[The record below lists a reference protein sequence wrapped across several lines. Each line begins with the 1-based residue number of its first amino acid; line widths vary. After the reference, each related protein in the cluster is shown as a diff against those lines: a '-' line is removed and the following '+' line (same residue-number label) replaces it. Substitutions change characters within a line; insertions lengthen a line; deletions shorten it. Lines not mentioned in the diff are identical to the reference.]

1 MGAIGSV
8 PFHGR
13 TMKPRGRIGSVDP
26 LLARRPRRQPCSRA
40 APRAPEASR
49 KEQDASWIT
58 VVRVVLAF
66 ILTLGAG
73 DVAFAID
80 RVRAETGVDKAADLL
95 GVSGEGVIVAILDR
109 GIDWE
114 SNDFRN
120 DDGTTRIAWIF
131 DLSDDSGADD
141 PGNPYGRGT
150 VYTRRQIDE
159 ALSGGAPLATRDA
172 VGHGTTSAGIPAGNG
187 RNSADRKYR
196 GIAPNATI
204 IAVKVV
210 AGEGSGEP
218 DFFDPSTHP
227 VAIDFVVDKAR
238 ELSMP
243 VVMLLNLGSV
253 SGPTD
258 GTSALSRKID
268 STVGP
273 DRPGVVFVTGA
284 GDDGVPSKTQNRAAG
299 DVPNG
304 GTLDL
309 RFALDTGAGTLE
321 VWYDEKEAFAVSI
334 HTPTEMLGPYP
345 ASQFEAAGT
354 GVRVYHY
361 RGGGDD
367 FYGSANG
374 KRLLQMRFDGAAGA
388 GDYVVRLD
396 HAAGTAGSGIRFDAT
411 LNTPFGETGRFLN
424 FVTPG
429 SIWDGATAF
438 RNVAPN
444 SYVIRTHWTDVDG
457 VDREL
462 IGEGAIG
469 ELWTGSSVGPTID
482 GRIGVDVS
490 APGDRIVTTFAPGS
504 HWATFPHLLIEGG
517 GGLYGMAGAVSAAAP
532 VVTGIIALMLEVDP
546 ALDAVSVKRILQE
559 TARAD
564 EFTGQTPNT
573 MWGHGKVDALGA
585 LISVTKRISTYL
597 PLVLGASDSGQQGF
611 VLIRNRSDVDG
622 VVTIHGI
629 DDAGERSE
637 PATLPLAAGHT
648 ASFNSDDLEDGNGD
662 KGLEPGIGDG
672 SGHWRLEL
680 TTELDIEARGY
691 IRTTDGFVTSMYEFA
706 REHERMKRR
715 YVVPFFNPA
724 SNTTI
729 VSQLRVANPNA
740 VAVDVTLEAWDFD
753 GEAAEDVIEFSVDA
767 GAAVLISS
775 QQLEAGDAEAFTG
788 RLGDGAGK
796 WRFEV
801 SGGGQPIEV
810 MSLLSTGSGHLT
822 NLSR

>member
-1 MGAIGSV
+1 
-8 PFHGR
+8 
-13 TMKPRGRIGSVDP
+13 MKPRV
-26 LLARRPRRQPCSRA
+26 
-40 APRAPEASR
+40 APRTPEASR
-49 KEQDASWIT
+49 KEQEASRKEQEASRKEQEASRKEQEASWST
-58 VVRVVLAF
+58 VVRVLLAF
-66 ILTLGAG
+66 VLTVGAG
-73 DVAFAID
+73 DAAFAID
-80 RVRAETGVDKAADLL
+80 RVRAETGVDEAVASL
-95 GVSGEGVIVAILDR
+95 GVSGEGVIVALMDR
-109 GIDWE
+109 GIEWE

-120 DDGTTRIAWIF
+120 DDGTTRIAYIF
-131 DLSDDSGADD
+131 DLSDDSGTDD
-141 PGNPYGRGT
+141 PNNPYGRGT

-172 VGHGTTSAGIPAGNG
+172 VGHGTTTAGIPAGNG
-187 RNSADRKYR
+187 RNSAGRKYR

-204 IAVKVV
+204 IAVKV
-210 AGEGSGEP
+210 AGGEGSDEP
-218 DFFDPSTHP
+218 HFYDYAALP

-243 VVMLLNLGSV
+243 VVMLLNLGSIG
-253 SGPTD
+253 GPTD

-268 STVGP
+268 VTGGP
-273 DRPGVVFVTGA
+273 DRPGVVFVTGT
-284 GDDGVPSKTQNRAAG
+284 GDDGIPSKTQNRAAG
-299 DVPNG
+299 EVPNG

-321 VWYDEKEAFAVSI
+321 VWYDEKEALAVSI
-334 HTPTEMLGPYP
+334 RTPTEMLGPYP

-354 GVRVYHY
+354 GVRVYHH

-367 FYGSANG
+367 FYGSANR
-374 KRLLQMRFDGAAGA
+374 KRMLRMEFDGAAGA
-388 GDYVVRLD
+388 GNYVARLD
-396 HAAGTAGSGIRFDAT
+396 HAAGTAGSGVRFDAS
-411 LNTPFGETGRFLN
+411 LNTPFGQTGRFLD

-438 RNVAPN
+438 HNVAPN
-444 SYVIRTHWTDVDG
+444 SYVIRTRWTDIDG
-457 VDREL
+457 RAQGL
-462 IGEGAIG
+462 FGEGDVG

-490 APGDRIVTTFAPGS
+490 APGDRVVTTYAPGS
-504 HWATFPHLLIEGG
+504 YWATFPHLLIEGG

-532 VVTGIIALMLEVDP
+532 VVTGIIALMLELDP
-546 ALDAVSVKRILQE
+546 TLDAVSVKRILQE

-573 MWGHGKVDALGA
+573 LWGHGKVDALGA
-585 LISVTKRISTYL
+585 LMSVTQRISDTL
-597 PLVLGASDSGQQGF
+597 PLVPGVSDSGQQGF

-622 VVTIHGI
+622 EVTIHGI
-629 DDAGERSE
+629 DDAGKRFG
-637 PATLPLAAGHT
+637 PATLALAAGHT
-648 ASFNSDDLEDGNGD
+648 ASFNSEDLEAGNTD

-672 SGHWRLEL
+672 TGHWRLVL
-680 TTELDIEARGY
+680 ATELDIEARGY
-691 IRTTDGFVTSMYEFA
+691 IRTSDGFVTSMYELA

-724 SNTTI
+724 SNTMI
-729 VSQLRVANPNA
+729 VSHLRVANPNA
-740 VAVDVTLEAWDFD
+740 VAVDVTLEAWDSD
-753 GEAAEDVIEFSVDA
+753 GETAEDVIEFSVDA
-767 GAAVLISS
+767 GAAVLFSS
-775 QQLEAGDAEAFTG
+775 QQLEAGDADAFTG

-801 SGGGQPIEV
+801 SGGDQPLEV

>member
-1 MGAIGSV
+1 MN
-8 PFHGR
+8 
-13 TMKPRGRIGSVDP
+13 P
-26 LLARRPRRQPCSRA
+26 LLARRPRRQPYSRV

-49 KEQDASWIT
+49 KEQESSWIT

-66 ILTLGAG
+66 ILTVGAG
-73 DVAFAID
+73 GVAFAID
-80 RVRAETGVDKAADLL
+80 RVRTETGVDEAVALL
-95 GVSGEGVIVAILDR
+95 GVSGEGVIVALMDR

-131 DLSDDSGADD
+131 DLSDPSGADD
-141 PGNPYGRGT
+141 PGNPYRRGT

-159 ALSGGAPLATRDA
+159 ALSGGATLATRDA
-172 VGHGTTSAGIPAGNG
+172 VGHGTTTAGIPAGNG

-204 IAVKVV
+204 IAVKV
-210 AGEGSGEP
+210 AGGEGSDEP
-218 DFFDPSTHP
+218 HFFDYHALPD
-227 VAIDFVVDKAR
+227 AIDFVIDKAR

-243 VVMLLNLGSV
+243 VVMLLNLGSID
-253 SGPTD
+253 GPTD
-258 GTSALSRKID
+258 GTSALSRNID
-268 STVGP
+268 SIVSP
-273 DRPGVVFVTGA
+273 DHPGVVFVTGT
-284 GDDGVPSKTQNRAAG
+284 GDDGIPSKTRNRAAG

-304 GTLDL
+304 GSLDL
-309 RFALDTGAGTLE
+309 RFELDTGAGNLE
-321 VWYDEKEAFAVSI
+321 VWYDENEALAVSI
-334 HTPTEMLGPYP
+334 HTPTEILGPYP
-345 ASQFEAAGT
+345 ASQFFAAGT
-354 GVRVYHY
+354 GVRVSHY

-367 FYGSANG
+367 FYDSANG
-374 KRLLQMRFDGAAGA
+374 KRLLRMEFDGAAGA
-388 GDYVVRLD
+388 GNYVVRLD
-396 HAAGTAGSGIRFDAT
+396 HAAGTSGSGIRFDAS
-411 LNTPFGETGRFLN
+411 LNTPFGKTGRFLN

-438 RNVAPN
+438 HNVAPN
-444 SYVIRTHWTDVDG
+444 SYVIRTRWTDIDG
-457 VDREL
+457 RDRGL
-462 IGEGAIG
+462 FDEGDVG
-469 ELWTGSSVGPTID
+469 ELWTGSSVGPTRD

-490 APGDRIVTTFAPGS
+490 APGDRIVTTYAPRS
-504 HWATFPHLLIEGG
+504 YWATFPHLLIAGG

-546 ALDAVSVKRILQE
+546 TLDAVAVKRILQE

-573 MWGHGKVDALGA
+573 NWGYGKVDALGA
-585 LISVTKRISTYL
+585 LISVTQRISDSL

-611 VLIRNRSDVDG
+611 VLVRNRSDVDG
-622 VVTIHGI
+622 KVTIHGI

-637 PATLPLAAGHT
+637 PATLELSAGHT
-648 ASFNSDDLEDGNGD
+648 ASFNSDDLEAGNAD

-672 SGHWRLEL
+672 TGHWRLEL
-680 TTELDIEARGY
+680 ATELDIEARGY
-691 IRTTDGFVTSMYEFA
+691 IRTTDGFVTSMYELA

-724 SNTTI
+724 SNATI

-740 VAVDVTLEAWDFD
+740 VAVDVTLEAWDSH
-753 GEAAEDVIEFSVDA
+753 GEAAEEVIEFSIDA

-775 QQLEAGDAEAFTG
+775 QQLEAGDADAFTG
-788 RLGDGAGK
+788 RLGDGEGK

-801 SGGGQPIEV
+801 SGGGQPLEV

>member
-1 MGAIGSV
+1 M
-8 PFHGR
+8 
-13 TMKPRGRIGSVDP
+13 
-26 LLARRPRRQPCSRA
+26 
-40 APRAPEASR
+40 PEASR
-49 KEQDASWIT
+49 KEREASWST

-66 ILTLGAG
+66 ILTVGAG
-73 DVAFAID
+73 DAAFAID
-80 RVRAETGVDKAADLL
+80 RVRTETGVDEAVALL

-114 SNDFRN
+114 NNDFRN
-120 DDGTTRIAWIF
+120 DDGSTRIAWIF

-141 PGNPYGRGT
+141 PGNSYGRGT
-150 VYTRRQIDE
+150 VYTRRQIDA
-159 ALSGGAPLATRDA
+159 ALSGDAPLATRDA
-172 VGHGTTSAGIPAGNG
+172 VGHGTTSTGISAGNG
-187 RNSADRKYR
+187 RNSTDRKYR

-210 AGEGSGEP
+210 AGASSEP
-218 DFFDPSTHP
+218 YFYDPHALP
-227 VAIDFVVDKAR
+227 VAIDFVADKAR

-273 DRPGVVFVTGA
+273 DRPGVVFVTGT

-304 GTLDL
+304 GALDL
-309 RFALDTGAGTLE
+309 PLALDTGAGVLE
-321 VWYDEKEAFAVSI
+321 VWYDEEEALAVSI

-345 ASQFEAAGT
+345 ATQFSAAGT
-354 GVRVYHY
+354 GVRVLHY
-361 RGGGDD
+361 RGRGDD

-374 KRLLQMRFDGAAGA
+374 KRLLRMDFDGAAGA
-388 GDYVVRLD
+388 GNYVVRLD
-396 HAAGTAGSGIRFDAT
+396 HAAGAAGSGIHFDAT
-411 LNTPFGETGRFLN
+411 LNTTPFGESGRFLN
-424 FVTPG
+424 YVTPG

-438 RNVAPN
+438 HNVAPN
-444 SYVIRTHWTDVDG
+444 SYVIRTHWTDIDG

-462 IGEGAIG
+462 IDEGAVG

-490 APGDRIVTTFAPGS
+490 APGDRGVVTTYAPAS
-504 HWATFPHLLIEGG
+504 DYATRRWSMIADG
-517 GGLYGMAGAVSAAAP
+517 GGLYGLQGAVSGAAP
-532 VVTGIIALMLEVDP
+532 IVTGIIALMLELDP
-546 ALDAVSVKRILQE
+546 TLDAVSVKRILQQ

-573 MWGHGKVDALGA
+573 LWGYGKVDAFEA
-585 LISVTKRISTYL
+585 LISVTRRISDTL

-622 VVTIHGI
+622 EVTIHGF
-629 DDAGERSE
+629 DDAGERFG
-637 PATLPLAAGHT
+637 PATLALSAGHT
-648 ASFNSDDLEDGNGD
+648 ASFNSDDLEAGNAE

-672 SGHWRLEL
+672 TGHWRLVL
-680 TTELDIEARGY
+680 ATELDIEARGY
-691 IRTTDGFVTSMYEFA
+691 IRTSDGFVTSMYEPA
-706 REHERMKRR
+706 REHERVRGR

-724 SNTTI
+724 SNTKI
-729 VSQLRVANPNA
+729 VSQIRVANPNA
-740 VAVDVTLEAWDFD
+740 VAVDVTLEAWDSD
-753 GEAAEDVIEFSVDA
+753 GEAAEEVIEFSIGE

-775 QQLEAGDAEAFTG
+775 QQLEAGDAGAFAG

-801 SGGGQPIEV
+801 SGGGLPLEV

>member
-1 MGAIGSV
+1 MA
-8 PFHGR
+8 GR
-13 TMKPRGRIGSVDP
+13 
-26 LLARRPRRQPCSRA
+26 LA
-40 APRAPEASR
+40 
-49 KEQDASWIT
+49 
-58 VVRVVLAF
+58 V
-66 ILTLGAG
+66 LTLTVAAIVLTVGAG
-73 DVAFAID
+73 DGAFAID
-80 RVRAETGVDKAADLL
+80 RVRAETGVDEAVDSL

-120 DDGTTRIAWIF
+120 DDGTTRIAYIF

-141 PGNPYGRGT
+141 PNNPYGQGT
-150 VYTRRQIDE
+150 VYTQSQIDE
-159 ALSGGAPLATRDA
+159 ALSGGAMLATRDA
-172 VGHGTTSAGIPAGNG
+172 VGHGTTSTGIPAGNG

-210 AGEGSGEP
+210 AGGDGSDEP
-218 DFFDPSTHP
+218 HFYELSALP
-227 VAIDFVVDKAR
+227 VAIDFVVHKAR

-243 VVMLLNLGSV
+243 VVMLLNLGSIG
-253 SGPTD
+253 GPTD

-273 DRPGVVFVTGA
+273 DRPGVVFVTGT
-284 GDDGVPSKTQNRAAG
+284 GDDGIPSKTQNRASG

-304 GTLDL
+304 GNLDL
-309 RFALDTGAGTLE
+309 RFALDTGAGDLE
-321 VWYDEKEAFAVSI
+321 VWYDEKEALAVSI
-334 HTPTEMLGPYP
+334 RTPTETLDPFP
-345 ASQFEAAGT
+345 ASQFMAVGT

-361 RGGGDD
+361 GGGDD

-374 KRLLQMRFDGAAGA
+374 KRMLFMRFDGAAGA

-396 HAAGTAGSGIRFDAT
+396 HAVGTAGSGVRIDAS
-411 LNTPFGETGRFLN
+411 LNTRFGEQGRFLD

-438 RNVAPN
+438 RNIAPN
-444 SYVIRTHWTDVDG
+444 SYVIRTRWTDIDG
-457 VDREL
+457 RAREL
-462 IGEGAIG
+462 FGEGDVG
-469 ELWTGSSVGPTID
+469 ELWTGSSVGPTRD

-490 APGDRIVTTFAPGS
+490 APGDRIVTTYAPRS
-504 HWATFPHLLIEGG
+504 HYATYRSNLIEDG

-532 VVTGIIALMLEVDP
+532 VVTGIIALMLELDP
-546 ALDAVSVKRILQE
+546 TLDAASVKRILQE

-573 MWGHGKVDALGA
+573 LWGYGKVDAFEA
-585 LISVTKRISTYL
+585 LMSVTQRISDTL
-597 PLVLGASDSGQQGF
+597 PLVPGVSDSGQQGF
-611 VLIRNRSDVDG
+611 VLIRNRSDEDG
-622 VVTIHGI
+622 KVTIHGI
-629 DDAGERSE
+629 DDAGKRFG
-637 PATLPLAAGHT
+637 PATLALAAGHT
-648 ASFNSDDLEDGNGD
+648 ASFNSEDLEAGNAD

-672 SGHWRLEL
+672 TGYWRLLL

-691 IRTTDGFVTSMYEFA
+691 IRTMDGFVTSMYELA

-724 SNTTI
+724 SNTKI
-729 VSQLRVANPNA
+729 VSRLRVANPNA
-740 VAVDVTLEAWDFD
+740 VAVDVTLEAWDSR
-753 GEAAEDVIEFSVDA
+753 GEEAEEAIEFSVDA
-767 GAAVLISS
+767 GAAVLLSS
-775 QQLEAGDAEAFTG
+775 QQLEVGDADAFTG
-788 RLGDGAGK
+788 RLGDGTGK

-801 SGGGQPIEV
+801 TGGGQPLEV